1 MEENKSLAEYKENIF
16 TKIKKFLKNLFTK
29 KNKFDIEESQET
41 IIEPNNK
48 KSFNEYISF
57 REDEQEL
64 EIINEI
70 MENPKKLYLMNM
82 DELDNIEN
90 AIRKRQNYVDK
101 KIAKL
106 KTDLMMIKNKQSNN
120 I

>member
-1 MEENKSLAEYKENIF
+1 
-16 TKIKKFLKNLFTK
+16 
-29 KNKFDIEESQET
+29 
-41 IIEPNNK
+41 
-48 KSFNEYISF
+48 
-57 REDEQEL
+57 
-64 EIINEI
+64 

>member
-1 MEENKSLAEYKENIF
+1 MEENKSLVEYKENIF
-16 TKIKKFLKNLFTK
+16 TKIKNFFKNLFIK
-29 KNKFDIEESQET
+29 KNKFDIEESQKT
-41 IIEPNNK
+41 IINPNNK
-48 KSFNEYISF
+48 RAFNEHISF
-57 REDEQEL
+57 KEDAQEL
-64 EIINEI
+64 EIINEV
-70 MENPKKLYLMNM
+70 MKNNEKLYLMNM